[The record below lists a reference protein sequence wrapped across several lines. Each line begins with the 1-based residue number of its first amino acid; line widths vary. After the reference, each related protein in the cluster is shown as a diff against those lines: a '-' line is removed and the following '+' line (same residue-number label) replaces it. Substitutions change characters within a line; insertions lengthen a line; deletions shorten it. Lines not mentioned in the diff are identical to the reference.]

1 MMKLDQNEKEEVFIT
16 TADFEELPINAMAR
30 VVIQLGEQL
39 IENEV
44 VALLEIIKNSYDA
57 DAKHVF
63 IEINTLTLTNR
74 GQGYIKITD
83 NGNGMNR
90 EQISNGFLLISTIN
104 KTEKLRSIRHDRV
117 PLGEKGVGRLSTQ
130 RLASFLNLR
139 TKGWKHNYEY
149 LLSIDW
155 SRFNENVTLGS
166 VSAQLNTNEINIK
179 NMKDFDDIHIKSYV
193 PKQVDD
199 GDFGFT
205 QLNLLGLNNISFWNQ
220 EGIDKI
226 LGNEVL
232 RLVSPFKKNDSIDI
246 TIELTNE
253 HVSNKIIKTEAID
266 EDFLENASMYKIKFD
281 FNYPFLTMDYS
292 FKPMFYKKLEG
303 KEPRKNLPRNYE
315 ENHIPIS
322 DKSKVINIL
331 EDNDKLRRILKKS
344 ILENKVDF
352 ANPGKFHGVLF
363 NYNYAV
369 EQQLNE
375 FYTALAR
382 EVPNLFE
389 NDKEVKEFLKSNAGV
404 KIYRDKFRVLPY
416 GNEESDWLGLTKISQ
431 SAGSYL
437 APKVANTIGYV
448 EINSLDNAQLKE
460 MTNRQGFIL
469 DAYGENFLAICREVA
484 FLVYREVRR
493 QADEFGKQY
502 PRISAP
508 NAHEEA
514 NEIISKTS
522 LDVKDMLSQTKKIA
536 SKLTEE
542 KYKNQLSLFDAEEKE
557 EIINQAGE
565 SLIKI
570 VEKTIN
576 ITSNLEKASEEIKAA
591 KRLYEY
597 SQEEMAPLL
606 ELSALGIIAEALTHE
621 MNKSITNT
629 RFRAQSIQKYMVSGL
644 KDANN
649 EKIMELLKK
658 SHGEARLI
666 EAESNSIDRQVRHLA
681 PGFRKRR
688 RTNEKVNLNKELNN
702 IYKQGVI
709 AERAERNGIEIRLI
723 QDAEVIVESSLGLV
737 IQVFDNLYINSEYW
751 LQYFYVAKEIDKKV
765 FNIQLTSKGLV
776 RVWDSGL
783 GIDPIIEDRLFLP
796 FETQKN
802 EGRGLGL
809 YIVSSI
815 LEISGSTIRLLPEKN
830 MHNRRFIFEIDFSK
844 AML

>member
-1 MMKLDQNEKEEVFIT
+1 MKLNQNEKEDVIKTIT
-16 TADFEELPINAMAR
+16 DYEELPINAMAR

-44 VALLEIIKNSYDA
+44 AALLEIIKNSYDA

-63 IEINTLTLTNR
+63 IEINTLTPTSR
-74 GQGYIKITD
+74 GQGFIKITD
-83 NGNGMNR
+83 NGNGMNK

-104 KTEKLRSIRHDRV
+104 KTEKPRSIRHDRV

-155 SRFNENVTLGS
+155 SRFNENVILGS
-166 VSAQLNTNEINIK
+166 VSAHLNTNEINDK
-179 NMKDFDDIHIKSYV
+179 SMNDIESIHNSYV
-193 PKQVDD
+193 PKQVDED
-199 GDFGFT
+199 DFGFT

-226 LGNEVL
+226 LSYEVL
-232 RLVSPFKKNDSIDI
+232 RLVSPFKKNDSISI

-253 HVSNKIIKTEAID
+253 NVSKKIIKTEAID

-281 FNYPFLTMDYS
+281 FNYPILTMDFS
-292 FKPMFYKKLEG
+292 FKPMFYRKLEG
-303 KEPRKNLPRNYE
+303 KDPRESLPSNYE
-315 ENHIPIS
+315 ENHIPIPN
-322 DKSKVINIL
+322 KSKEINIL
-331 EDNDKLRRILKKS
+331 EDNDRLRKVLKKS
-344 ILENKVDF
+344 ILGNEVEY
-352 ANPGKFHGVLF
+352 ANPGEFQGVLY

-375 FYTALAR
+375 FYKTLASK
-382 EVPNLFE
+382 VPNLFE
-389 NDKEVKEFLKSNAGV
+389 GEKEVKEFLKSNAGV
-404 KIYRDKFRVLPY
+404 RIYRDKFRVLPY
-416 GNEESDWLGLTKISQ
+416 GNEDSDWLGLTKISQ
-431 SAGSYL
+431 SAGSYF

-448 EINSLDNAQLKE
+448 ELNSLDNANLKE

-469 DAYGENFLAICREVA
+469 DSYGENFLAICREVA
-484 FLVYREVRR
+484 FLVYREARR
-493 QADEFGKQY
+493 QADEFGRLY
-502 PRISAP
+502 PKISSP

-514 NEIISKTS
+514 NIIISKTS
-522 LDVKDMLSQTKKIA
+522 LDVKDMLSETKEIA
-536 SKLTEE
+536 SRLSEE
-542 KYKNQLSLFDAEEKE
+542 KHRNQLSLFDAEEKE

-565 SLIKI
+565 SLIKL

-597 SQEEMAPLL
+597 SQEELAPLL

-629 RFRAQSIQKYMVSGL
+629 KIRAQSIQKYMVNGL
-644 KDANN
+644 KDVSN
-649 EKIMELLKK
+649 ENTKGLLKK

-666 EAESNSIDRQVRHLA
+666 EAESNSMDRQVRHLA

-688 RTNEKVNLNKELNN
+688 KTNLKINLGKELNN
-702 IYKQGVI
+702 IFKQGVM
-709 AERAERNGIEIRLI
+709 AERAERNGIEIYLI
-723 QDAEVIVESSLGLV
+723 QDSEVIIESSLGLV

-751 LQYFYVAKEIDKKV
+751 LQYFYNEKEIDKKI
-765 FNIQLTSKGLV
+765 FNIELTTKGTV

-783 GIDPIIEDRLFLP
+783 GIDPIIEERLFLP
-796 FETQKN
+796 FETQKE

-815 LEISGSTIRLLPEKN
+815 LEINESTIRLLPERNK
-830 MHNRRFIFEIDFSK
+830 HNRRFIFEIDF
-844 AML
+844 